1 MSIDS
6 IVNVTITSQSLHM
19 SQAGFGTPLI
29 IAEHDYWTERVKS
42 FSDLSELTFV
52 PKKPAETA
60 PTNVARTVMTTDSGA
75 PAVPKKE
82 PQPQL
87 IPKDSALYLTA
98 QALISQTPRV
108 PKFKVGL
115 REKTESVADAL
126 DKILL
131 DDKDGDFYGILLA
144 ADYGDDHAKYIA
156 DVQSLISTLKDKR
169 LLAGID
175 VTEKQLAAFP
185 EKGMTSGRLFYI
197 YKEDGADFPAA
208 AWMGKM
214 LPEAPGS
221 TTWAFK
227 ELRDITKSKLNTTT
241 IDTLKKRN
249 INRHLYIN
257 NKGVTLDGKVSADE
271 YIDIVH
277 GIDWLH
283 VRIQE
288 RIFRL
293 LMLNGKI
300 PYTLK
305 GIDLVRSELL
315 AQLKDA
321 VRRGLLAEDPEPT
334 VSIPDIDSIP
344 IEKKESRIL
353 PDVKFSARLAGAIH
367 AIEIRGTVTN

>member
-1 MSIDS
+1 MSLDS

-29 IAEHDYWTERVKS
+29 IAQHDYWEERVKS
-42 FSDLSELTFV
+42 FSDLSELITTSEDV
-52 PKKPAETA
+52 AESI
-60 PTNVARTVMTTDSGA
+60 PTDS
-75 PAVPKKE
+75 V
-82 PQPQL
+82 
-87 IPKDSALYLTA
+87 LYRTA
-98 QALISQTPRV
+98 QALITQTPRV
-108 PKFKVGL
+108 PKFKIGL
-115 REKTESVADAL
+115 RKATESVEDAL
-126 DKILL
+126 RQILL

-144 ADYGDDHAKYIA
+144 ADYGEDHARYIT
-156 DVQSLISTLKDKR
+156 DVQSLLSALKGKR

-175 VTEKQLAAFP
+175 VSEKQLKSFP
-185 EKGMTSGRLFYI
+185 EKNMTSGRLFYI
-197 YKEDGADFPAA
+197 YKEDNTDFPAA

-214 LPEAPGS
+214 LPEPPGS

-227 ELRDITKSKLNTTT
+227 ELADITKSKLSTDYT
-241 IDTLKKRN
+241 DKLKKLN
-249 INRHLYIN
+249 INRHIYVN
-257 NKGVTLDGKVSADE
+257 NKGVTLDGKVSGNE
-271 YIDIVH
+271 YIDIIH

-344 IEKKESRIL
+344 TDKKESRIL